1 MAKPLKIVFTLK
13 DQKTATYSIPDPKD
27 GLTKAEVTAA
37 TDAMIAKDFIRSRGF
52 GAVDVKDAYIQQE
65 DRIEL
70 A

>member
-1 MAKPLKIVFTLK
+1 MSKTLKIVFNLK
-13 DQKTATYSIPDPKD
+13 DQKTSTISIADPKD
-27 GLTKAEVTAA
+27 GLTKAAVQTA

>member
-1 MAKPLKIVFTLK
+1 MAKTLKIVFTMK
-13 DQKTATYSIPDPKD
+13 DQKTSTLSVADPKD

-52 GAVDVKDAYIQQE
+52 GATAVKDAYIQQE